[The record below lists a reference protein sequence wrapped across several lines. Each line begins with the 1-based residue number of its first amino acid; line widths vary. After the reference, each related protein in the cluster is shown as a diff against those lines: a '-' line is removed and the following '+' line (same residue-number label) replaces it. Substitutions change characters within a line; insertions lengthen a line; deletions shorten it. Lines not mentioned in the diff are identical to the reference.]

1 MAKPNKKKTRPSW
14 FQRQVEQGG
23 PDFLLRKAP
32 NEIQRDALNIMR
44 DIARGN
50 ITKRD
55 YEYLFNLKILSNVR
69 IALMNKYIEFHT
81 IDASL
86 SFIQTTGTG
95 FQVLENV
102 YKVAPGNFQRLFN
115 NTKDN
120 LTAYML
126 MINGIDAFINFIQ
139 SPFPKAEEDYE
150 QICSSVYFQLAKFK
164 HII

>member
-14 FQRQVEQGG
+14 FQRQAEQGG
-23 PDFLLRKAP
+23 QNFLLRKAP
-32 NEIQRDALNIMR
+32 HEIQRDALNIMR

-55 YEYLFNLKILSNVR
+55 YEYLFNLTVLSNVR
-69 IALMNKYIEFHT
+69 IALMNKYIELHT

-95 FQVLENV
+95 VQILENV
-102 YKVAPGNFQRLFN
+102 YKVAPTNFQKLFN
-115 NTKDN
+115 TTKNN
-120 LTAYML
+120 LTAYGL
-126 MINGIDAFINFIQ
+126 MINGVDAFIGFVQ
-139 SPFPKAEEDYE
+139 SPYPKSEEDYE